1 MLTFLADLTA
11 HAEPIIRTETQLERL
26 ANPVTVRA
34 LKVPEVAEALRVDTR
49 IVYDMIRA
57 GDLPTV
63 ILPTMSAMRV
73 PVAAVDALVAE
84 DRWTAPLKAV
94 G

>member
-1 MLTFLADLTA
+1 MNIEAEIADL
-11 HAEPIIRTETQLERL
+11 
-26 ANPVTVRA
+26 RA
-34 LKVPEVAEALRVDTR
+34 LLTAALARIDDRPRELKAYKVAEVGPVLGVGRSTVDA
-49 IVYDMIRA
+49 MIA
-57 GDLPTV
+57 SGDLPTV
-63 ILPTMSAMRV
+63 ILPTMKDRRV